1 MQDGLRNLT
10 TRPSASDFAT
20 LQRIYAKPSA

>member
-1 MQDGLRNLT
+1 LRHLT